1 MSTPRR
7 LSVGLFAEGSSDYE
21 FFRPLLR
28 RLLEDVCSQGEP
40 VVIGDAV
47 ALRGTGGRR
56 EDKIDDAVSRAREA
70 IDLVVIHADG
80 GGQPDRIREQQVDP
94 GRRRSEA
101 LGIPAV
107 GMVPIREMEAW
118 ALCDGDAIRRTWGTR
133 LDDGALGIPANAVD
147 VERITDPKA
156 TLKAL
161 HATVVR
167 ARGRT
172 AVTTHLPRLA
182 EELSFVR
189 LRRVPAF
196 AAFEADCRAA
206 LRGLGYI

>member
-7 LSVGLFAEGSSDYE
+7 LSVGLFAEGSSDYD

-28 RLLEDVCSQGEP
+28 RVLEDLCSQGTP
-40 VVIGDAV
+40 VLIGDAV
-47 ALRGTGGRR
+47 ALRGTGDRR
-56 EDKIDDAVSRAREA
+56 EDKIDDAVARARDA

-80 GGQPDRIREQQVDP
+80 AGQPDRIRGQQIEP

-107 GMVPIREMEAW
+107 GMVPVREMEAW
-118 ALCDGDAIRRTWGTR
+118 ALCDGEAIRRTWGTR
-133 LDDGALGIPANAVD
+133 LDDGTLGIPSRAAD

-156 TLKAL
+156 TLNAI
-161 HATVVR
+161 HAMVVR

-182 EELSFVR
+182 EELSLAR
-189 LRRVPAF
+189 LRLVPAF
-196 AAFEADCRAA
+196 IAFEADCRSA
-206 LRGLGYI
+206 LERLGYL